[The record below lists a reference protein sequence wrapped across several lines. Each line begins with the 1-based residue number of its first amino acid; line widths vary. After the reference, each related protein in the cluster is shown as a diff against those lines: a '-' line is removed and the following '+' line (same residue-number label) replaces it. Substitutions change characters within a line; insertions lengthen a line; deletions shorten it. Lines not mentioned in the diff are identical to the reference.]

1 MSKEERSAHFVECR
15 EIGRDTYII
24 SFQADDETPLDYEPG
39 HVFALVYE
47 HNGDAIKHPYT
58 IIASSNETQTFSFC
72 FKHIPDGK
80 LTPLFLNMDSNSS
93 ITFSGKAH
101 KPIRDEI
108 NDEATAMLGIGTGS
122 GVGPLFGYINKH
134 INDIKVPHHY
144 YFGYREAADICL
156 SEELD
161 ALAEQNELFS
171 WQACLS
177 QADDNWQGLTGHV
190 HQVAAKAHSFNKTT
204 HVHLVGNGQMI
215 NEMRTA
221 LMQVNLPV
229 EFITK
234 ESFFK
239 HGDTARPDIVS
250 DLKQLITKK

>member
-1 MSKEERSAHFVECR
+1 MSKEERSAHFVSCQ

-24 SFQADDETPLDYEPG
+24 TFQADDGAPLDYEPG
-39 HVFALVYE
+39 HVFALVYDN
-47 HNGDAIKHPYT
+47 NGESIKHPYT
-58 IIASSNETQTFSFC
+58 IIASSNESAQFSFC

-80 LTPLFLNMDSNSS
+80 LTPLFLSMDNNSS

-108 NDEATAMLGIGTGS
+108 NGEATAMLGIGTGS
-122 GVGPLFGYINKH
+122 GVGPLYGYIKQH
-134 INDIKVPHHY
+134 INDIQIPHHF

-156 SEELD
+156 TEELN
-161 ALAEQNELFS
+161 ALQAKNDLFS

-177 QADDNWQGLTGHV
+177 QAGDEWQGLTGHV
-190 HQVAAKAHSFNKTT
+190 HLAAAKAHTFNKTT

-215 NEMRTA
+215 SEMRTA

-239 HGDTARPDIVS
+239 HGDAARPDIVPQ
-250 DLKQLITKK
+250 LKQLITTK